1 MDFTDL
7 FDANVYGNTVVY
19 PFYVATMTVNVLVL
33 AFNLRTVYFR
43 TALTLP
49 YSVISVALIAGLI
62 FRALSLY
69 ILNFQVMPDLQVGI
83 FSGMDRPRTLFY
95 TFSALAVFLLPV
107 IVAHDRTRRAT
118 AAAMAAAA
126 MHPAPPLPRTTWLQ
140 RTFTR
145 AHFMLGVFYSCYVF
159 AVASIA
165 CNIAWLVLSQKV
177 DVLQVFH
184 DNLGRELDQYAWPDA
199 GWAATKVYIVQRLM
213 FWWFIA
219 AYIAIAA
226 CVWHVFPYTYWL
238 YCGLNLLSIIVI
250 SIITFDGNLYNQR
263 DILMSNAWIY
273 LQFIFLL
280 ILPLLNLLIASL
292 TGHSWVR
299 NGVKDDNNDEID
311 DGTGNDND
319 EEAARHS
326 TTQSSHDSTPE
337 QPNQFIEAPKLE
349 ISPQKVLTVPK
360 LELSPPS

>member
-7 FDANVYGNTVVY
+7 FDANVYGYTVVY

-33 AFNLRTVYFR
+33 AFNLRTV
-43 TALTLP
+43 
-49 YSVISVALIAGLI
+49 
-62 FRALSLY
+62 
-69 ILNFQVMPDLQVGI
+69 MPDLQEGI

-95 TFSALAVFLLPV
+95 SFSVLAVFLLPV
-107 IVAHDRTRRAT
+107 IVVHDRTRRA
-118 AAAMAAAA
+118 AATAMAAAA
-126 MHPAPPLPRTTWLQ
+126 MHPAPPLPRTTWQQ

-165 CNIAWLVLSQKV
+165 CNIAWLVLAQKV

-184 DNLGRELDQYAWPDA
+184 DNLGRARDQYVWTDA
-199 GWAATKVYIVQRLM
+199 GWASTKVYIAQRLM

-219 AYIAIAA
+219 AYMAIAA
-226 CVWHVFPYTYWL
+226 CFWHVFPYTYWL
-238 YCGLNLLSIIVI
+238 YCCLNLLSIIVL
-250 SIITFDGNLYNQR
+250 SILTFDDGLYNQS
-263 DILMSNAWIY
+263 DILVSNAWID

-299 NGVKDDNNDEID
+299 NTVKNDNDDEIN
-311 DGTGNDND
+311 DGSGNEND
-319 EEAARHS
+319 EEAARRS
-326 TTQSSHDSTPE
+326 TAQSSHDSTPE
-337 QPNQFIEAPKLE
+337 KPNQFIEAPKLE

>member
-1 MDFTDL
+1 MF
-7 FDANVYGNTVVY
+7 GRTVVY
-19 PFYVATMTVNVLVL
+19 PFYVVTLTVNVLVL
-33 AFNLRTVYFR
+33 AFNLRTV
-43 TALTLP
+43 
-49 YSVISVALIAGLI
+49 
-62 FRALSLY
+62 
-69 ILNFQVMPDLQVGI
+69 MPDLHEGV
-83 FSGMDRPRTLFY
+83 FSGMDRPRILFY
-95 TFSALAVFLLPV
+95 AFSALAVFLLPV

-126 MHPAPPLPRTTWLQ
+126 MHPAPPLPHTTWLQ

-177 DVLQVFH
+177 DVFQVVH
-184 DNLGRELDQYAWPDA
+184 DNVGRDPVQYTWTDA
-199 GWAATKVYIVQRLM
+199 GWAAILVAVAQRLM

-238 YCGLNLLSIIVI
+238 YCCLNLLSIIVI
-250 SIITFDGNLYNQR
+250 SIITFDGNLYNQP
-263 DILMSNAWIY
+263 DILISNAWID

-280 ILPLLNLLIASL
+280 ILPLLNLLFASL

-299 NGVKDDNNDEID
+299 NDVKDENDNEID

-319 EEAARHS
+319 EEAARRS

-337 QPNQFIEAPKLE
+337 KPNQFIEGPKLE